1 VRRSPM
7 IPIRG
12 SRWLAAL
19 FVVATLGLVG
29 CIGGSPDCADL
40 PGRIELTLTAD
51 TLEPSDPAACRGQE
65 VTLVIT
71 PSADGFLHIHGYD
84 AEVPAI
90 ELTAGEP
97 VEIAFTATRSGQF
110 PIEFHPAEDSRGVTL
125 GLFTVHEP

>member
-1 VRRSPM
+1 MRRSPM
-7 IPIRG
+7 VRMPG
-12 SRWLAAL
+12 SRWLVSLCLLA
-19 FVVATLGLVG
+19 VLGPAG
-29 CIGGSPDCADL
+29 CIGGRPDCAEL

-71 PSADGFLHIHGYD
+71 PEADGILHIHGYD
-84 AEVPAI
+84 TEVPAT

-97 VEIAFTATRSGQF
+97 VEVAFIATRSGQF
-110 PIEFHPAEDSRGVTL
+110 PIEFHPAEDSRGVSV